1 MKVLY
6 LLLVLS
12 LAAIVI
18 AVAATVWRLRWHLRR
33 PGDVHNTRLK
43 SFIRTMSRLKK
54 VRQPGLRHT
63 FHGRSR
69 CKLFVG

>member
-33 PGDVHNTRLK
+33 PGHASQHTLEDFHPD
-43 SFIRTMSRLKK
+43 
-54 VRQPGLRHT
+54 RQPVEK
-63 FHGRSR
+63 S
-69 CKLFVG
+69 

>member
-1 MKVLY
+1 MKVLF

-33 PGDVHNTRLK
+33 PGHASLQSLEVHPDHEPVEKR
-43 SFIRTMSRLKK
+43 
-54 VRQPGLRHT
+54 
-63 FHGRSR
+63 
-69 CKLFVG
+69 